1 MRRDLAQVHAELVLE
16 DAVQLLRRQVDLLRF
31 EDQAQLLQRDDS
43 LPISVDLLKEQPK
56 FVLLLEE
63 VTQEA
68 AVDEFIVFY
77 LPRLLLVQLRDQ
89 QRDLPLRRIHV
100 SQVQAPREL
109 VCGNSPC
116 PVSVVHCQRVLQ
128 VLEASLGYPRS

>member
-56 FVLLLEE
+56 FVLLLEQ

-77 LPRLLLVQLRDQ
+77 LPRLLLIQL
-89 QRDLPLRRIHV
+89 
-100 SQVQAPREL
+100 
-109 VCGNSPC
+109 
-116 PVSVVHCQRVLQ
+116 
-128 VLEASLGYPRS
+128 